1 MSSVTVDREPL
12 AVADLGFQTVGQV
25 LSHLQR
31 DNNRLVV
38 QVLIDGHE
46 PDSADLPALR
56 QRPLDGHTVYIET
69 ADPRRLAL
77 DVIEDVCQQLWDAD
91 RLKNDAADLLQR
103 NLVAKALEQLGSCIR
118 IWQHAQDCVTKT
130 AELLRIDL
138 AGITVDEQPL
148 PLVLEEFAG
157 QLRSIKSALEQR
169 DFVILGDVLLY
180 ETTQTTDDWLSALGS
195 LRAAISGLG

>member
-1 MSSVTVDREPL
+1 MSCVTVDREPL
-12 AVADLGFQTVGQV
+12 AVADLGFSTVGQV
-25 LSHLQR
+25 LSHVQR

-38 QVLIDGHE
+38 QVLIDGQE
-46 PDSADLPALR
+46 PDAGELPALR
-56 QRPLDGHTVYIET
+56 QRPLDGHTLYIET

-77 DVIEDVCQQLWDAD
+77 EVIEDVCQQLWEAD
-91 RLKNDAADLLQR
+91 RLKNDAADLLQK
-103 NLVAKALEQLGSCIR
+103 NLVARAMEQLGSCIR

-130 AELLRIDL
+130 AELLRIEL
-138 AGITVDEQPL
+138 ATITVDAQPL

-157 QLRSIKSALEQR
+157 QLRSIKSALEER

-195 LRAAISGLG
+195 LRGAIEAIA

>member
-12 AVADLGFQTVGQV
+12 AVADLGFSTVGQV

-38 QVLIDGHE
+38 QVLIDGQE
-46 PDSADLPALR
+46 PDSTALAALR
-56 QRPLDGHTVYIET
+56 QRPLEGHTVYIET
-69 ADPRRLAL
+69 ADPRKLAL
-77 DVIEDVCQQLWDAD
+77 EVIEDVCEQLWEAD
-91 RLKNDAADLLQR
+91 RLKNDAAELLQK
-103 NLVAKALEQLGSCIR
+103 NLVARALEQLGSCIR

-138 AGITVDEQPL
+138 ATISMDEQPL
-148 PLVLEEFAG
+148 PVVLEAFAG

-195 LRAAISGLG
+195 LRGAINALA